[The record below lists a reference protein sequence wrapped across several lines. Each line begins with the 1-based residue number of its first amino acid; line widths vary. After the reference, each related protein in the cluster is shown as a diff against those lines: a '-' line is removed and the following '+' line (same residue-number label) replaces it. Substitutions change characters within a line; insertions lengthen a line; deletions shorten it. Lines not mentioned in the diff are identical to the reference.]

1 MTVRICYLNRWR
13 NGTVLAQSSQHPQ
26 FPSTNTQLDS
36 KKYYWRSRNGT
47 GSGNGLF
54 VVDANNKYIDFNEG
68 AGEIVGTLTEGNYTA
83 LSLIEHIASVM
94 TTRSAAVGNSWTYQ
108 GTFSEATGKATIEET
123 AGPNNFS
130 ILWKTGTHGSDNAD
144 NHIGT
149 TIGYDDSA
157 DDNGAAAFFLAD
169 YVRVHYPKAYI
180 EIDLGAAYEINFVA
194 LLNHNI
200 ETGST
205 VKATGADDSAFS
217 VNVVNETITWNAT
230 NLYHFF
236 SSAQTKRYWRIHI
249 EDINNAD
256 GYIQIGT
263 IFLGKYFEPTRH
275 YTNFFT
281 RGKRDPSDSQASD
294 ASVLYSSDKDD
305 LEVGSFPF
313 EGLASADKTEIDAM
327 LAECKRNKAFVIVH
341 DSDNPNDDSFLMR
354 MEELEDTES
363 PHYQKYNWTLTC
375 IEVV

>member
-13 NGTVLAQSSQHPQ
+13 AGTILAQSSQHPQ

-36 KKYYWRSRNGT
+36 KKYYWRSRHGT

-54 VVDANNKYIDFNEG
+54 IVDSDNRYLDFKEGIDTFL
-68 AGEIVGTLTEGNYTA
+68 ATLTPGSYTA
-83 LSLIEHIASVM
+83 LSLIEHIAAVM
-94 TTRSAAVGNSWTYQ
+94 TSVSDISGNSWIYQ

-123 AGPNNFS
+123 SGPETFS
-130 ILWKTGTHGSDNAD
+130 ILWQTGNHGSSNAD
-144 NHIGT
+144 DNIGI

-157 DDNGAAAFFLAD
+157 DDTGASSYTAD

-180 EIDLGAAYEINFVA
+180 EIDLGAAYEIDFVA

-217 VNVVNETITWNAT
+217 VNVVNDTITWNADD
-230 NLYHFF
+230 LYFFF
-236 SSAQTKRYWRIHI
+236 SAARTKRYWRIHI

-263 IFLGKYFEPTRH
+263 IILGKYFEPSRH
-275 YTNFFT
+275 YTNNFR
-281 RGKRDPSDSQASD
+281 RGKRDPSDIQASD
-294 ASVLYSSDKDD
+294 ALVVYSSDKDD
-305 LEVGSFPF
+305 LEWGSFPF
-313 EGLASADKTEIDAM
+313 EGLNAASKTEIDAM

-341 DSDNPNDDSFLMR
+341 DPDNPNSDSFLMR
-354 MEELEDTES
+354 MENLSDPES
-363 PHYQKYNWTLTC
+363 PHYLKYNWNLTC
-375 IEVV
+375 IEVI